1 MNPLIASLRGFIIRV
16 KYLKT
21 TKKTLGVIVKE
32 VIGKIS
38 NIESSLPKK
47 LLIEK
52 KKQKHK
58 DIAEEFN
65 NFFTNVGQNLAKKFP
80 NSSNSFASFL
90 NQTHSIM
97 EKSLAINKRVKGG
110 FLLIK
115 N

>member
-1 MNPLIASLRGFIIRV
+1 MNPLISSLRGFIIRV

-21 TKKTLGVIVKE
+21 TQKTWGVIVKE
-32 VIGKIS
+32 VIGKIN

-52 KKQKHK
+52 KKHK

-65 NFFTNVGQNLAKKFP
+65 NFFTNVGQNLTKRVP
-80 NSSNSFASFL
+80 NSSNSLASFL